1 VEFDDWNLDFL
12 LTGAQKALAL
22 PPGLAFAAASERS
35 LERARGI
42 EGRGYYFD
50 LVEFD
55 RRSAEHQTTNTP
67 AVNLFYALEDQLA
80 RIRDEGIERRWERH
94 ERMAGR
100 TWRWVEELRDETGLP
115 FRVLAPE
122 GFRSPTVTAVIL
134 PEGMSGPAIVAAA
147 RERGYTLAPGYGRL
161 RESTL
166 RIGHMGDH
174 TQRELE
180 DLLGVL
186 SDLIAAR
193 LASVP

>member
-1 VEFDDWNLDFL
+1 
-12 LTGAQKALAL
+12 
-22 PPGLAFAAASERS
+22 
-35 LERARGI
+35 
-42 EGRGYYFD
+42 
-50 LVEFD
+50 
-55 RRSAEHQTTNTP
+55 
-67 AVNLFYALEDQLA
+67 
-80 RIRDEGIERRWERH
+80 
-94 ERMAGR
+94 MAGR